1 MFLNP
6 VLDLHTTHSWDFIEK
21 ELVTTSSY
29 SRKQDTSGADVII
42 GLLDSGIIWHS
53 GFSFIEKSSIDSLNW
68 SRVFLIMQ
76 LQ

>member
-21 ELVTTSSY
+21 ELVMTSSY

-42 GLLDSGIIWHS
+42 GLLDSGII
-53 GFSFIEKSSIDSLNW
+53 
-68 SRVFLIMQ
+68 
-76 LQ
+76 